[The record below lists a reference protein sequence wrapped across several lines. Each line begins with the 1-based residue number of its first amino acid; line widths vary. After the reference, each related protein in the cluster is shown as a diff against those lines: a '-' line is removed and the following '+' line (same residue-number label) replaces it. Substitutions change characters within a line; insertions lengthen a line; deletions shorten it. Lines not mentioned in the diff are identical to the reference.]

1 MLDFFTQPGEDPE
14 VEALFERRSR
24 SATDAVTRATARYYQ
39 AFRNLRLANE
49 VSTPS
54 EERERYRGRALAI
67 AEGLSAGVEQE
78 GLVKRRRFDDDGTP
92 IPFQTLA
99 EAERDLLYNLNHLTV
114 GRQLPNVAAKRLDG
128 IEEDFSTFR
137 NQTVLIDFW
146 ATWCGPCV
154 KSLPDL
160 RELNEELPADRF
172 EILSISVDE
181 EVDTVAEFQ
190 SDEPMP
196 WANWH
201 IGPRHDILKTWAV
214 RGYPTYVLVDASGN
228 IAARQHELNEE
239 LISLIRRTARAG
251 S

>member
-1 MLDFFTQPGEDPE
+1 MLDFNTQPGEDEE
-14 VEALFERRSR
+14 VEAIFERLSG
-24 SATDAVTRATARYYQ
+24 SATDAVTRATAAYYRAARY
-39 AFRNLRLANE
+39 LRLVNE
-49 VSTPS
+49 VSTGS
-54 EERERYRGRALAI
+54 EKREQYREQALAL
-67 AEGLSAGVEQE
+67 AAGLSAGVEDE
-78 GLVKRRRFDDDGTP
+78 ELEKRRRFEDDGTP

-114 GRQLPNVAAKRLDG
+114 GRKLPNVTAKRLDG
-128 IEEDFSTFR
+128 VEEDFSTFG

-146 ATWCGPCV
+146 ATWCGPCI

-160 RELNEELPADRF
+160 RELSAELPADRF

-190 SDEPMP
+190 GEEPMP

-201 IGPRHDILKTWAV
+201 IGPRDKILQTWAV

-228 IAARQHELNEE
+228 IAARTHKLDDT
-239 LISLIRRTARAG
+239 LISLIRSTAG
-251 S
+251 T

>member
-1 MLDFFTQPGEDPE
+1 MLLLQFGA
-14 VEALFERRSR
+14 ALLG
-24 SATDAVTRATARYYQ
+24 ARLENPDGSEQ
-39 AFRNLRLANE
+39 RGGRRNLPTPWSCVVELLRLDRLAPE
-49 VSTPS
+49 HP
-54 EERERYRGRALAI
+54 RF
-67 AEGLSAGVEQE
+67 
-78 GLVKRRRFDDDGTP
+78 RRMN
-92 IPFQTLA
+92 LN
-99 EAERDLLYNLNHLTV
+99 EAEPLA
-114 GRQLPNVAAKRLDG
+114 GAAPVECISGAFMLMPRETFDELDG
-128 IEEDFSTFR
+128 MDEDFSTFR

-181 EVDTVAEFQ
+181 EVDTVTEFQ

-239 LISLIRRTARAG
+239 LISLIRSTAQKRI
-251 S
+251 